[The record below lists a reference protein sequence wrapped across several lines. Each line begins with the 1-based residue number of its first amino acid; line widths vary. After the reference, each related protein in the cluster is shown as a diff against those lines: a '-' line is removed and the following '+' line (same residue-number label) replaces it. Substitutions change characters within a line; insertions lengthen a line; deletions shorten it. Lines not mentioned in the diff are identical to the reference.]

1 MKILNVDLGERSYPI
16 FIGSHLFEK
25 EGLVS
30 SFLEKSRAVVITNS
44 TVAPLYLEP
53 VKRLLGDHYD
63 SVVILP
69 DGEEHKNL
77 DSVGLIYEHLMRGK
91 YDRKTTLI
99 ALGGGVIGDIAGFAA
114 ATFQRGIRFIQI
126 PTTLLS
132 LVDSSVGGKT
142 GVNHLLGKNMIGSF
156 HQPQCVIADISVLE
170 TLPKREI
177 RAGFAEVLKYGLI
190 GDKEFFYWLSEN
202 SEALIDLEYEYLCKT
217 VHVCCQAK
225 ADIVSADEKELGHRA
240 LLNLGHTFGH
250 AIETASGYGKFL
262 HGEAVAIGMV
272 MAADLSKRLGW
283 LGSAEAEKIRYVLE
297 INFGLSVIPPA
308 DVTEERYIEL
318 MSSDKKVEE
327 GRIRFVLLKAIGNAV
342 IEDQIDDQILRKTLN
357 GGEKLC
363 L

>member
-1 MKILNVDLGERSYPI
+1 MY
-16 FIGSHLFEK
+16 
-25 EGLVS
+25 
-30 SFLEKSRAVVITNS
+30 
-44 TVAPLYLEP
+44 
-53 VKRLLGDHYD
+53 KR
-63 SVVILP
+63 
-69 DGEEHKNL
+69 
-77 DSVGLIYEHLMRGK
+77 
-91 YDRKTTLI
+91 
-99 ALGGGVIGDIAGFAA
+99 
-114 ATFQRGIRFIQI
+114 QGIRFIQI

-327 GRIRFVLLKAIGNAV
+327 GKIRFVLLKAIGNAV

>member
-1 MKILNVDLGERSYPI
+1 MSARRPC
-16 FIGSHLFEK
+16 GS
-25 EGLVS
+25 
-30 SFLEKSRAVVITNS
+30 
-44 TVAPLYLEP
+44 
-53 VKRLLGDHYD
+53 RLLGDHYD
-63 SVVILP
+63 SVIILP

-202 SEALIDLEYEYLCKT
+202 SEALIDLECEYLCKT

-250 AIETASGYGKFL
+250 AIETASGYGKYL

-327 GRIRFVLLKAIGNAV
+327 GKIRFVLLKAIGNAV
-342 IEDQIDDQILRKTLN
+342 IEDQIDDQILRETLN